1 MGWSIKTD
9 VDVRIN
15 SITVL
20 TVNGDL
26 VSIFSQAQI
35 TNIPSTI
42 TKVWNRGV
50 GYVQD
55 ALKRDE
61 DR

>member
-20 TVNGDL
+20 TVNCDL
-26 VSIFSQAQI
+26 DSIFSQAQI